1 MKKLTVHLVISM
13 MLLAGMS
20 CKELREPLEP
30 SNPSQ
35 CPAGRFTTE
44 VIPDSGIRTFVAES
58 QENVILYHWYIND
71 TLVGSSDNR
80 TFAYDFWAILD
91 GSVSGGA
98 SDYEVCLRAITPDCT
113 EGTASFCE
121 TVTIASL
128 NVCPEVSLM
137 VQEETQPTIFTLTSS
152 LDAKDAL
159 YYWYIDSVAVDT
171 TALSKWTYDFALNP
185 GKPTQSGPGN
195 YKVCLEVVTPEC
207 SEGTELVCETLE
219 IAAAANCPS
228 ANFTTEQNS
237 SGRFTFT
244 ADSEERALYY
254 WYIIGILAGDAGSS
268 SFSYDFLI
276 DPDAATGG
284 GPGDYDIC
292 LRVVTPDC
300 HQGSKLFCE
309 KITVEST
316 S

>member
-1 MKKLTVHLVISM
+1 MKKLTVYLVISVV
-13 MLLAGMS
+13 LFVAAS
-20 CKELREPLEP
+20 CKEQQEPLETSDP
-30 SNPSQ
+30 NQ

-44 VIPDSGIRTFVAES
+44 ATPASGIRTFVAEP
-58 QENVILYHWYIND
+58 QENAILCHWYIND

-80 TFAYDFWAILD
+80 TFAYDFWTVLD
-91 GSVSGGA
+91 GSVPGGA
-98 SDYEVCLRAITPDCT
+98 GEYEICLRTLTPDCP
-113 EGTASFCE
+113 EGTTPFCE
-121 TVTIASL
+121 TVTVASP
-128 NVCPEVSLM
+128 NVCPEVSLTA
-137 VQEETQPTIFTLTSS
+137 QNIQPTIFTLTSS

-171 TALSKWTYDFALNP
+171 TTLSQWAYDFTLGS

-195 YKVCLEVVTPEC
+195 YEVCLEVVIPEC
-207 SEGTELVCETLE
+207 PEGTEFACELLE

-237 SGRFTFT
+237 SDRFTFT
-244 ADSEERALYY
+244 ADFEERALYY
-254 WYIIGILAGDAGSS
+254 WYINGILAGDTGSS
-268 SFSYDFLI
+268 SFSYDFLS

-300 HQGSKLFCE
+300 HQGSELFCE